1 MLAGVLNGMMKSAPV
16 LILERQDLKSFHK
29 LNTYLSSRQR
39 RPIVED
45 SFRLRKTDTIELT
58 AWHRRVMV
66 FAYFDGLERPNY
78 SGPVQGATEYVSVV
92 NDLEHLVE
100 AVKTGNV
107 YFTVPSH
114 NNAYP
119 DDWFRVRLTAEGQA
133 ALSVW
138 LDQVLE
144 QM

>member
-1 MLAGVLNGMMKSAPV
+1 MLRGVLNGMMKSAPV

-78 SGPVQGATEYVSVV
+78 SGPVQGATEYVSVA

-100 AVKTGNV
+100 AAKTGDV
-107 YFTVPSH
+107 YFAAPGLNDS
-114 NNAYP
+114 YP
-119 DDWFRVRLTAEGQA
+119 DDYFRVRLTPAGKA

-138 LDQVLE
+138 VDAVLE